1 MLQPQTDWPVRP
13 SETPFCAA
21 VGQVVHVVPTGA
33 TEYVLAVQFVHTLL
47 AVAVQPAALRD
58 VPAAH
63 AVQGVQVDAPAAVEK
78 LLPATQLAQTR
89 FAVAEHAEATYF
101 PAAHEDGAAQA
112 EHGA

>member
-63 AVQGVQVDAPAAVEK
+63 AVQGVQVDAPAAVE
-78 LLPATQLAQTR
+78 
-89 FAVAEHAEATYF
+89 
-101 PAAHEDGAAQA
+101 
-112 EHGA
+112 